1 MEDCLNDMLVLQVD
15 ECFNW
20 IFLFLI
26 SMKCNQQEKSFLYS
40 TLFLVFTLFV
50 WIYFDLKKKKHILY
64 LTTTNSDTPLWTT
77 NKLLQTWGRLKWL
90 DVI

>member
-50 WIYFDLKKKKHILY
+50 WIYFDLKKINTFCTLQQQIQTHRFERPINY
-64 LTTTNSDTPLWTT
+64 Y
-77 NKLLQTWGRLKWL
+77 KLEV
-90 DVI
+90 D